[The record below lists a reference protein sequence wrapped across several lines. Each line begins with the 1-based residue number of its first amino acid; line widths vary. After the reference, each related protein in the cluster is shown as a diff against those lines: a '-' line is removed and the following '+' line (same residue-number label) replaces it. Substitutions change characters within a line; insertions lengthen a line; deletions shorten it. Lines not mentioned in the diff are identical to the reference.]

1 MQSRPNKTPD
11 VLSLQD
17 EDEQVDPKRQIQNK
31 EEEQSSEKKDGDK
44 EAIVTHEE
52 SKEDLYVTE
61 AKKTIHSK
69 KFRE

>member
-52 SKEDLYVTE
+52 SKDLYVTE